1 MVKILTKC
9 VFCTN
14 ILLGICD
21 YNLGRNHM
29 RNCKGLIQAFVCLG
43 LTTLL
48 YMGNVPSERSL
59 MVYGIQMTSESTVEM
74 SGEVL
79 TMAAP
84 VVPPEPTPMP
94 TPEPTP
100 VPTPEPTP
108 VPTPEPTPTPT
119 PEPTPEPVSFAI
131 ADVANYVNVRSL
143 PSTDGEKVGKLY
155 GGAVAEVEAQAGEAQ
170 DWFKI
175 TSGSVEGYV
184 KAKYFIHGEEALE
197 VMDSYVVS
205 YAQVQVKKLNV
216 REKASSSAKK
226 VGYLENEETVKVLE
240 DCGEW
245 LKVQYTGDTEG
256 YVFAEYVMVTES
268 YSYAVSPSEEKEQKA
283 IYKERESRKPKT
295 QAKTEDKA
303 EEIVQVVPPVTTYTS
318 NEELRK
324 QIIDYALQFVGNK
337 YVNGGNS
344 LTNGTD
350 CSGFTSLI
358 FKEFGYSISRTPSGQ
373 YKNAGRSID
382 MSQIQP
388 GDIICYSSNGGKS
401 CTHVAFYMGDGKIVH
416 AANKRKGIIT
426 SGIDFEPIIGVK
438 NVID

>member
-1 MVKILTKC
+1 
-9 VFCTN
+9 
-14 ILLGICD
+14 
-21 YNLGRNHM
+21 
-29 RNCKGLIQAFVCLG
+29 
-43 LTTLL
+43 
-48 YMGNVPSERSL
+48 
-59 MVYGIQMTSESTVEM
+59 MVYGVQLASESNAEM
-74 SGEVL
+74 VVEVL
-79 TMAAP
+79 
-84 VVPPEPTPMP
+84 PTE
-94 TPEPTP
+94 TPATTPQPTP

-108 VPTPEPTPTPT
+108 QPTLMPTPQPTPTPT

-184 KAKYFIHGEEALE
+184 KAEYFIYGEEALE

-216 REKASSSAKK
+216 REKTSSSSKK
-226 VGYLENEETVKVLE
+226 IGYLESEETVKVLE

-245 LKVQYTGDTEG
+245 LKVQYTAESEG

-283 IYKERESRKPKT
+283 LYKERESRKPKT
-295 QAKTEDKA
+295 KAKAEDKA
-303 EEIVQVVPPVTTYTS
+303 EELVQVIPPVTTYTS

-324 QIIDYALQFVGNK
+324 QIIEYALQFVGNK

-382 MSQIQP
+382 ISQIQP

-416 AANKRKGIIT
+416 AANKRK
-426 SGIDFEPIIGVK
+426 
-438 NVID
+438 